1 MPPERRSVAAAWAV
15 ALLLALPVRA
25 AAQKSAFID
34 AFIDFHSALPGPYG
48 DEGPRVTAALDRMA
62 ASLDSWERTSGEAEA
77 ALRARAGTTPADLAL
92 LYADQQRL
100 DEAIDAI
107 QLAIAAEPRRASY
120 LVLQGLL
127 DQAAGHSRA
136 AGAAYDAAHA
146 LDPADPIAAYLSAAH
161 LADDGGGD
169 EMKPLVA
176 TLMAAA
182 ERGRLQPAPF
192 ARFALVDDLW
202 AATPIFSPAAYADG
216 FASMAAGRFRE
227 ALERFRAAVAR
238 DPLVTDPAG
247 RTPRVLAGI
256 AALRDR
262 RGSEAIR
269 ELEAAAAALPTS
281 PEANRALGVAYR
293 AVGRLPESIAQF
305 ETAVRLATGDARARI
320 ALGTTLMEAGR
331 LDDAERALRETL
343 EILPASG
350 EARWA
355 LADVYERL
363 DRGMD
368 AVASLEAA
376 ASLTVIAGKAHLYW
390 RIAQLVHGYQRDF
403 PRVIAVVSR
412 RTWLALNEPNAH
424 KDLGMAYQRAGRT
437 DEALVELLMAALLG
451 YEDGEMLGAMGQIHL
466 AAGRLDK
473 AEVTLRRAV
482 ALAPELPQPRY
493 ALGSTLRRLGRIEEA
508 TEQLETFRRL
518 QTAAFEA
525 ERRGFEID
533 AAVHEAAQLA
543 RTGRL
548 VEAAA
553 AYEKAGTLGAP
564 ADIYRELA
572 AIYAKLGRS
581 EDGARALA
589 AYEARRK

>member
-1 MPPERRSVAAAWAV
+1 MPPERRSVTAAWAV

-34 AFIDFHSALPGPYG
+34 AFIDFHSALPGTYG
-48 DEGPRVTAALDRMA
+48 DEGPQVTAALDRMA
-62 ASLDSWERTSGEAEA
+62 ASLDTWERASREAEA

-92 LYADQQRL
+92 LYADQLRL
-100 DEAIDAI
+100 DEAIDAM
-107 QLAIAAEPRRASY
+107 QRAIAAEPRRASY
-120 LVLQGLL
+120 YVLQGLL
-127 DQAAGHSRA
+127 NQAAGHPMA
-136 AGAAYDAAHA
+136 AGAAFDAAHA
-146 LDPADPIAAYLSAAH
+146 LDPADPIAAYLAAAH
-161 LADDGGGD
+161 LADEGGGN

-182 ERGRLQPAPF
+182 ERGRLPRAAPF
-192 ARFALVDDLW
+192 AQFALVEDLW

-262 RGSEAIR
+262 RGADAVR

-305 ETAVRLATGDARARI
+305 ETAVRLAPRDARARI

-331 LDDAERALRETL
+331 LGDAERVLRETI

-363 DRGMD
+363 DRGTD

-390 RIAQLVHGYQRDF
+390 RIAQLAHGYWRDF

-412 RTWLALNEPNAH
+412 RTWLALNEPHAH
-424 KDLGMAYQRAGRT
+424 KDLGMAYQRAGRA
-437 DEALVELLMAALLG
+437 DEALAELLMATLLG

-466 AAGRLDK
+466 AAGRLEV
-473 AEVTLRRAV
+473 AEATLRRAV

-493 ALGSTLRRLGRIEEA
+493 ALGSTLGRLGRIAEA
-508 TEQLETFRRL
+508 TEQLDAFRRL

-525 ERRGFEID
+525 ERRKFE
-533 AAVHEAAQLA
+533 
-543 RTGRL
+543 
-548 VEAAA
+548 
-553 AYEKAGTLGAP
+553 
-564 ADIYRELA
+564 
-572 AIYAKLGRS
+572 
-581 EDGARALA
+581 EDRQ
-589 AYEARRK
+589 K